1 MKKRI
6 ASLLMAV
13 LMLVT
18 MLPVTAM
25 AEELAAADPAEEQ
38 VVSEEVTTEPTE
50 ETDETETPAEPEHP
64 GQTGEEPQPSED
76 AELPSEDPVEDE
88 PVPLADETDADT
100 GTVTR
105 IAWVQKL
112 VATFDMTVEDDN
124 YPDNYYTDIDSTAA
138 YYRDLMV
145 AVEFGVIDLEAGL
158 PFEPEEPATR
168 EFAAHTLNYCLGFQ
182 LDDSTYTYA
191 DTADV
196 TYKDDVQVAVNR
208 GWFALADGSFLP
220 KQAMA
225 AAEAEAMLA
234 DAAAVLEGTVVSE
247 TYNST
252 YTFKTGVIEIPN
264 GTDVQVTDG
273 VVRITDCPKTLTSG
287 CIFVVYLNGLPV
299 AYVADTVTK
308 EGNVTVVTATRAED
322 ADAFEAFDAQGVVEA
337 DLTLVKALDGT
348 ELAYYVEELD
358 QEFQTYAMAK
368 AAASRLGGS
377 IAPKIELSCKREIA
391 IGNAVSIALDI
402 KVKNPKVSYSISLIK
417 GEAYVQLSYDLSAN
431 YQVKGDLAGPAGIN
445 DIKLFYWGIPAIGGF
460 SVTYDAELSGSVTGI
475 QEWHVETGLNVSK
488 KDGASMP
495 RTFKSKTFT
504 IAVEATCQVGFQA
517 KFGVTELPALKAY
530 IYAGFGC
537 VGKAK
542 ANTYAD
548 TEKPETCVHFAA
560 YLYAKCGATGQVEF
574 EPLNYKKTLN
584 INHDIY
590 DEDNSP
596 VRIVHHYE
604 DGKLVA
610 KCARGNVSSWFGKA
624 SDWYTSGDSQYMSS
638 GWSSGYGGSGYGKDG
653 TPIVIYEY
661 TTDEDGKA
669 TITKYNGN
677 STSLVIPSTL
687 DGYTVVAIG
696 KDVFKN
702 NTRLRM
708 VVFPD
713 TVTKIGNYAFYG
725 CTNLSSITF
734 GDGLVELGTKSFY
747 GCTSLTAISLPDSVT
762 RISYGAFDKC
772 TRLANVKLSQN
783 LEQLDGRAFSGC
795 DALTSIT
802 IPKKVATSYKADI
815 SDYGYTGGRGAFNG
829 NANLKSV
836 TFEEGSTVIAGNLL
850 ANCPGIET
858 IVIPDSVTEIG
869 EYAFYHCINLKDV
882 KLSSALTT
890 INTRAFNDCI
900 ALPEVEIPD
909 SVVKISYGAFD
920 GCTALADVKLSRNLV
935 QLDGRAFSGCDALT
949 SITIPKKVATS
960 YKADISDYGYTGGRG
975 AFNGNANLKS
985 VTFEEGSTVIAGNLL
1000 ANCPGIETI
1009 VIPDSVT
1016 EIGEYAFYHCINLKD
1031 VKLSSALTTI
1041 NTRAFNDCIALPEV
1055 EIPDSVVKISYGA
1068 FDGCTA
1074 LADVK
1079 LSRNLVQLDGRAF
1092 SGCDALTSITIPKK
1106 VATSY
1111 KADISDYGYTGG
1123 RGAFNGNANLKSVT
1137 FEEGSTV
1144 IAGNLLANCPGIET
1158 IVIPDSVTEIGEYAF
1173 YHCINLKD
1181 VKLSSALTTINT
1193 QAFNDC
1199 SSLLA
1204 ITVPDSVT
1212 SMGSAVFANCTSL
1225 ADVTLPNTR
1234 QIIMSRTFESCSSLE
1249 KIVLP
1254 ETVTR
1259 IQENAFENCTA
1270 LKEIVWSKALT
1281 TIDANAFLNC
1291 DALVEVSIP
1300 ATVTSMGNH
1309 VFRDC
1314 DALTTVVIP
1323 DSVTSMGT
1331 NVFYDCDALT
1341 SVKLGS
1347 GITTIPV
1354 STFEHCDVL
1363 ESIVI
1368 PRRVTTIG
1376 NTAFKD
1382 CVKFTSITI
1391 PRSVTSISSNA
1402 FSYPAK
1408 MTIYGVAG
1416 TYAETFAKDNSI
1428 KFVAKEVSATAVTLN
1443 TTELTIS
1450 KGASATLFLTVTPED
1465 FTDAVSWK
1473 SSNTSVATISDAGV
1487 VKAVDVGTATIKVVV
1502 GGKSA
1507 SCKVTV
1513 QQPVTGITLN
1523 KTSLILEALGT
1534 YQLTATANPNTAV
1547 DRRISW
1553 SSSAPEV
1560 ASVDENGLVTAHK
1573 KGSATIT
1580 ASAMDGSGVT
1590 KTCAVTVSNTAYIC
1604 ATVEEMESPH
1614 NYPDNCNDFWV
1625 YTIPGAE
1632 KLLVTFDAQTKI
1644 EDGFDYLYAYDAE
1657 GNQVGEYT
1665 GTELAGKTITI
1676 PSDTVRLKL
1685 VSDDSGNEWGFKVSS
1700 ITPGMTGGAVSGNV
1714 TTGGNAADPVTIAL
1728 KQDGSTVKTTTVT
1741 GGSYLV
1747 SGLTDGTYTLEASK
1761 PGCVSRSYTVAVK
1774 DGEIVSSLD
1783 VVLVARSNIN
1793 GAAVNGDDVE
1803 ITDVACLYRYLTAND
1818 RSQSS
1823 IPDEAYFLAVA
1834 DVNSDGAVDV
1844 YDLQLLYE
1852 TVSGIV

>member
-6 ASLLMAV
+6 VSLLMAV

-348 ELAYYVEELD
+348 ELAYYVVELD

-900 ALPEVEIPD
+900 ALPEIEIPD
-909 SVVKISYGAFD
+909 SVTRISYG
-920 GCTALADVKLSRNLV
+920 V
-935 QLDGRAFSGCDALT
+935 
-949 SITIPKKVATS
+949 
-960 YKADISDYGYTGGRG
+960 
-975 AFNGNANLKS
+975 
-985 VTFEEGSTVIAGNLL
+985 
-1000 ANCPGIETI
+1000 
-1009 VIPDSVT
+1009 
-1016 EIGEYAFYHCINLKD
+1016 
-1031 VKLSSALTTI
+1031 
-1041 NTRAFNDCIALPEV
+1041 
-1055 EIPDSVVKISYGA
+1055 

>member
-890 INTRAFNDCI
+890 INT
-900 ALPEVEIPD
+900 
-909 SVVKISYGAFD
+909 
-920 GCTALADVKLSRNLV
+920 
-935 QLDGRAFSGCDALT
+935 
-949 SITIPKKVATS
+949 
-960 YKADISDYGYTGGRG
+960 
-975 AFNGNANLKS
+975 
-985 VTFEEGSTVIAGNLL
+985 
-1000 ANCPGIETI
+1000 
-1009 VIPDSVT
+1009 
-1016 EIGEYAFYHCINLKD
+1016 
-1031 VKLSSALTTI
+1031 
-1041 NTRAFNDCIALPEV
+1041 
-1055 EIPDSVVKISYGA
+1055 
-1068 FDGCTA
+1068 
-1074 LADVK
+1074 
-1079 LSRNLVQLDGRAF
+1079 
-1092 SGCDALTSITIPKK
+1092 
-1106 VATSY
+1106 
-1111 KADISDYGYTGG
+1111 
-1123 RGAFNGNANLKSVT
+1123 
-1137 FEEGSTV
+1137 
-1144 IAGNLLANCPGIET
+1144 
-1158 IVIPDSVTEIGEYAF
+1158 
-1173 YHCINLKD
+1173 
-1181 VKLSSALTTINT
+1181 

>member
-208 GWFALADGSFLP
+208 SWFALADGSFLP

-653 TPIVIYEY
+653 TTIVIYEY

-920 GCTALADVKLSRNLV
+920 GCTALADVKLSRNLE

-975 AFNGNANLKS
+975 AFS
-985 VTFEEGSTVIAGNLL
+985 
-1000 ANCPGIETI
+1000 
-1009 VIPDSVT
+1009 
-1016 EIGEYAFYHCINLKD
+1016 
-1031 VKLSSALTTI
+1031 
-1041 NTRAFNDCIALPEV
+1041 
-1055 EIPDSVVKISYGA
+1055 
-1068 FDGCTA
+1068 
-1074 LADVK
+1074 
-1079 LSRNLVQLDGRAF
+1079 
-1092 SGCDALTSITIPKK
+1092 
-1106 VATSY
+1106 
-1111 KADISDYGYTGG
+1111 
-1123 RGAFNGNANLKSVT
+1123 GNANLKSVT

-1502 GGKSA
+1502 GSKSA

-1523 KTSLILEALGT
+1523 KTSLTLEALGT

-1632 KLLVTFDAQTKI
+1632 KLRVTFDARTDI
-1644 EDGFDYLYAYDAE
+1644 EDGFDYLYVFD
-1657 GNQVGEYT
+1657 GTGKQVGKYT
-1665 GTELAGKTITI
+1665 GTELAGQTITI
-1676 PSDTVRLKL
+1676 PGDTVKLKL
-1685 VSDDSGNEWGFKVSS
+1685 VSDGSGNEWGFKVSRIS
-1700 ITPGMTGGAVSGNV
+1700 SGTASGTVAGNV
-1714 TTGGNAADPVTIAL
+1714 TTGGNAADPVTIVF
-1728 KQDGSTVKTTTVT
+1728 KQNGNTVKTATVS
-1741 GGSYLV
+1741 GGSYRV
-1747 SGLTDGTYTLEASK
+1747 SGLTDGSYTLEASK
-1761 PGCVSRSYTVAVK
+1761 PGCVPRSYTVTVK
-1774 DGEIVSSLD
+1774 DGEVVNSPN
-1783 VVLVARSNIN
+1783 VVLVATGN
-1793 GAAVNGDDVE
+1793 VNGVSVSGEDVE

>member
-13 LMLVT
+13 LMLAT

-252 YTFKTGVIEIPN
+252 YTFKTGVMEIPN

-900 ALPEVEIPD
+900 ALPEIEIPD
-909 SVVKISYGAFD
+909 SVTRISYG
-920 GCTALADVKLSRNLV
+920 V
-935 QLDGRAFSGCDALT
+935 
-949 SITIPKKVATS
+949 
-960 YKADISDYGYTGGRG
+960 
-975 AFNGNANLKS
+975 
-985 VTFEEGSTVIAGNLL
+985 
-1000 ANCPGIETI
+1000 
-1009 VIPDSVT
+1009 
-1016 EIGEYAFYHCINLKD
+1016 
-1031 VKLSSALTTI
+1031 
-1041 NTRAFNDCIALPEV
+1041 
-1055 EIPDSVVKISYGA
+1055 

-1523 KTSLILEALGT
+1523 RTSLTLEALAT
-1534 YQLTATANPNTAV
+1534 YQLTATANPSTAV

>member
-88 PVPLADETDADT
+88 PAPLADETDADT

-220 KQAMA
+220 QQAITA
-225 AAEAEAMLA
+225 TEAEAMLA

-488 KDGASMP
+488 KDGASMS

-653 TPIVIYEY
+653 TTIVIYEY

-920 GCTALADVKLSRNLV
+920 GCTALADVKLSRNL
-935 QLDGRAFSGCDALT
+935 
-949 SITIPKKVATS
+949 
-960 YKADISDYGYTGGRG
+960 
-975 AFNGNANLKS
+975 
-985 VTFEEGSTVIAGNLL
+985 E
-1000 ANCPGIETI
+1000 
-1009 VIPDSVT
+1009 
-1016 EIGEYAFYHCINLKD
+1016 
-1031 VKLSSALTTI
+1031 
-1041 NTRAFNDCIALPEV
+1041 
-1055 EIPDSVVKISYGA
+1055 
-1068 FDGCTA
+1068 
-1074 LADVK
+1074 
-1079 LSRNLVQLDGRAF
+1079 QLDGRAF

-1402 FSYPAK
+1402 FSYPTK

-1590 KTCAVTVSNTAYIC
+1590 KTCTVTVSNTAYIC
-1604 ATVEEMESPH
+1604 ATVEAMESPH
-1614 NYPDNCNDFWV
+1614 NYPNSCSDFWV

-1632 KLLVTFDAQTKI
+1632 KLRVTFDARTDI
-1644 EDGFDYLYAYDAE
+1644 EDGFDYLYVFD
-1657 GNQVGEYT
+1657 GTGKQVGKYT
-1665 GTELAGKTITI
+1665 GTELAGQTITI
-1676 PSDTVRLKL
+1676 PGDTVKLKL

-1747 SGLTDGTYTLEASK
+1747 SGLADGTYTLEASK

-1783 VVLVARSNIN
+1783 VVLVARGNIN

>member
-13 LMLVT
+13 LMLAT

-252 YTFKTGVIEIPN
+252 YTFKTGVMEIPN

-920 GCTALADVKLSRNLV
+920 GCTALADVKLSRNL
-935 QLDGRAFSGCDALT
+935 
-949 SITIPKKVATS
+949 
-960 YKADISDYGYTGGRG
+960 
-975 AFNGNANLKS
+975 
-985 VTFEEGSTVIAGNLL
+985 E
-1000 ANCPGIETI
+1000 
-1009 VIPDSVT
+1009 
-1016 EIGEYAFYHCINLKD
+1016 
-1031 VKLSSALTTI
+1031 
-1041 NTRAFNDCIALPEV
+1041 
-1055 EIPDSVVKISYGA
+1055 
-1068 FDGCTA
+1068 
-1074 LADVK
+1074 
-1079 LSRNLVQLDGRAF
+1079 QLDGRAF

-1523 KTSLILEALGT
+1523 RTSLTLEALAT
-1534 YQLTATANPNTAV
+1534 YQLTATANPSTAV

>member
-900 ALPEVEIPD
+900 ALPEIEIPD
-909 SVVKISYGAFD
+909 SVTRISYG
-920 GCTALADVKLSRNLV
+920 V
-935 QLDGRAFSGCDALT
+935 
-949 SITIPKKVATS
+949 
-960 YKADISDYGYTGGRG
+960 
-975 AFNGNANLKS
+975 
-985 VTFEEGSTVIAGNLL
+985 
-1000 ANCPGIETI
+1000 
-1009 VIPDSVT
+1009 
-1016 EIGEYAFYHCINLKD
+1016 
-1031 VKLSSALTTI
+1031 
-1041 NTRAFNDCIALPEV
+1041 
-1055 EIPDSVVKISYGA
+1055 

>member
-208 GWFALADGSFLP
+208 SWFALADGSFLP

-653 TPIVIYEY
+653 TTIVIYEY

-920 GCTALADVKLSRNLV
+920 GCTALADVKLSRNL
-935 QLDGRAFSGCDALT
+935 
-949 SITIPKKVATS
+949 
-960 YKADISDYGYTGGRG
+960 
-975 AFNGNANLKS
+975 
-985 VTFEEGSTVIAGNLL
+985 E
-1000 ANCPGIETI
+1000 
-1009 VIPDSVT
+1009 
-1016 EIGEYAFYHCINLKD
+1016 
-1031 VKLSSALTTI
+1031 
-1041 NTRAFNDCIALPEV
+1041 
-1055 EIPDSVVKISYGA
+1055 
-1068 FDGCTA
+1068 
-1074 LADVK
+1074 
-1079 LSRNLVQLDGRAF
+1079 QLDGRAF

-1347 GITTIPV
+1347 DITTIPV

-1502 GGKSA
+1502 GSKSA

-1523 KTSLILEALGT
+1523 KTSLTLEALGT

-1632 KLLVTFDAQTKI
+1632 KLRVTFDARTDI
-1644 EDGFDYLYAYDAE
+1644 EDGFDYLYVFD
-1657 GNQVGEYT
+1657 GTGKQVGKYT
-1665 GTELAGKTITI
+1665 GTELAGQTITI
-1676 PSDTVRLKL
+1676 PGDTVKLKL
-1685 VSDDSGNEWGFKVSS
+1685 VSDGSGNEWGFKVSRIS
-1700 ITPGMTGGAVSGNV
+1700 SGTASGTVAGNV
-1714 TTGGNAADPVTIAL
+1714 TTGGNAADPVTIVF
-1728 KQDGSTVKTTTVT
+1728 KQNGNTVKTATVS
-1741 GGSYLV
+1741 GGSYRV
-1747 SGLTDGTYTLEASK
+1747 SGLTDGSYTLEASK
-1761 PGCVSRSYTVAVK
+1761 PGCVPRSYTVTVK
-1774 DGEIVSSLD
+1774 DGEVVNSPN
-1783 VVLVARSNIN
+1783 VVLVATGN
-1793 GAAVNGDDVE
+1793 VNGVSVSGEDVE

-1852 TVSGIV
+1852 TVSGIA

>member
-762 RISYGAFDKC
+762 RISYGAFNKC
-772 TRLANVKLSQN
+772 TRLANVKLSQ
-783 LEQLDGRAFSGC
+783 
-795 DALTSIT
+795 
-802 IPKKVATSYKADI
+802 
-815 SDYGYTGGRGAFNG
+815 
-829 NANLKSV
+829 
-836 TFEEGSTVIAGNLL
+836 
-850 ANCPGIET
+850 
-858 IVIPDSVTEIG
+858 
-869 EYAFYHCINLKDV
+869 
-882 KLSSALTT
+882 
-890 INTRAFNDCI
+890 
-900 ALPEVEIPD
+900 
-909 SVVKISYGAFD
+909 
-920 GCTALADVKLSRNLV
+920 NLV

>member
-220 KQAMA
+220 QQAITA
-225 AAEAEAMLA
+225 TEAEAMLA

-653 TPIVIYEY
+653 TTIVIYEY

-783 LEQLDGRAFSGC
+783 LE
-795 DALTSIT
+795 
-802 IPKKVATSYKADI
+802 
-815 SDYGYTGGRGAFNG
+815 
-829 NANLKSV
+829 
-836 TFEEGSTVIAGNLL
+836 
-850 ANCPGIET
+850 
-858 IVIPDSVTEIG
+858 
-869 EYAFYHCINLKDV
+869 
-882 KLSSALTT
+882 
-890 INTRAFNDCI
+890 
-900 ALPEVEIPD
+900 
-909 SVVKISYGAFD
+909 
-920 GCTALADVKLSRNLV
+920 

>member
-900 ALPEVEIPD
+900 ALPEIEIPD
-909 SVVKISYGAFD
+909 SVTRISYG
-920 GCTALADVKLSRNLV
+920 V
-935 QLDGRAFSGCDALT
+935 
-949 SITIPKKVATS
+949 
-960 YKADISDYGYTGGRG
+960 
-975 AFNGNANLKS
+975 
-985 VTFEEGSTVIAGNLL
+985 
-1000 ANCPGIETI
+1000 
-1009 VIPDSVT
+1009 
-1016 EIGEYAFYHCINLKD
+1016 
-1031 VKLSSALTTI
+1031 
-1041 NTRAFNDCIALPEV
+1041 
-1055 EIPDSVVKISYGA
+1055 

-1487 VKAVDVGTATIKVVV
+1487 VKAVDIGTATIKVVV

>member
-13 LMLVT
+13 LMLAT

-50 ETDETETPAEPEHP
+50 GTDETETPAEPEHP

-252 YTFKTGVIEIPN
+252 YTFKTGVMEIPN

-909 SVVKISYGAFD
+909 SVTRISYG
-920 GCTALADVKLSRNLV
+920 V
-935 QLDGRAFSGCDALT
+935 
-949 SITIPKKVATS
+949 
-960 YKADISDYGYTGGRG
+960 
-975 AFNGNANLKS
+975 
-985 VTFEEGSTVIAGNLL
+985 
-1000 ANCPGIETI
+1000 
-1009 VIPDSVT
+1009 
-1016 EIGEYAFYHCINLKD
+1016 
-1031 VKLSSALTTI
+1031 
-1041 NTRAFNDCIALPEV
+1041 
-1055 EIPDSVVKISYGA
+1055 

-1523 KTSLILEALGT
+1523 RTSLTLEALAT
-1534 YQLTATANPNTAV
+1534 YQLTATANPSTAV

>member
-6 ASLLMAV
+6 VSLLMAV

-920 GCTALADVKLSRNLV
+920 GCTALADVKLS
-935 QLDGRAFSGCDALT
+935 
-949 SITIPKKVATS
+949 
-960 YKADISDYGYTGGRG
+960 
-975 AFNGNANLKS
+975 
-985 VTFEEGSTVIAGNLL
+985 
-1000 ANCPGIETI
+1000 
-1009 VIPDSVT
+1009 
-1016 EIGEYAFYHCINLKD
+1016 H
-1031 VKLSSALTTI
+1031 
-1041 NTRAFNDCIALPEV
+1041 
-1055 EIPDSVVKISYGA
+1055 
-1068 FDGCTA
+1068 
-1074 LADVK
+1074 
-1079 LSRNLVQLDGRAF
+1079 NLVQLDGRAF

>member
-13 LMLVT
+13 LMLAT

-50 ETDETETPAEPEHP
+50 GTDETETPAEPEQSE
-64 GQTGEEPQPSED
+64 QTGEETQPPED

-112 VATFDMTVEDDN
+112 VAAFDMTVEDDN

-220 KQAMA
+220 QQAMA

-337 DLTLVKALDGT
+337 DLTLVEALDGT

-653 TPIVIYEY
+653 TTIVIYEY

-900 ALPEVEIPD
+900 ALPEIEIPD
-909 SVVKISYGAFD
+909 SVTRISYG
-920 GCTALADVKLSRNLV
+920 V
-935 QLDGRAFSGCDALT
+935 
-949 SITIPKKVATS
+949 
-960 YKADISDYGYTGGRG
+960 
-975 AFNGNANLKS
+975 
-985 VTFEEGSTVIAGNLL
+985 
-1000 ANCPGIETI
+1000 
-1009 VIPDSVT
+1009 
-1016 EIGEYAFYHCINLKD
+1016 
-1031 VKLSSALTTI
+1031 
-1041 NTRAFNDCIALPEV
+1041 
-1055 EIPDSVVKISYGA
+1055 

-1408 MTIYGVAG
+1408 MTIYGVSG
-1416 TYAETFAKDNSI
+1416 TYAETFANDNSI
-1428 KFVAKEVSATAVTLN
+1428 KFVVKEVSATAVTLN
-1443 TTELTIS
+1443 TTELTIN
-1450 KGASATLFLTVTPED
+1450 KGASATLFLTITPED

-1473 SSNTSVATISDAGV
+1473 SSNTSVATISDTGV
-1487 VKAVDVGTATIKVVV
+1487 VKAVGVGTATIKVVV

-1523 KTSLILEALGT
+1523 KTSLTLEALAT
-1534 YQLTATANPNTAV
+1534 YQLTATANPSTAV

-1553 SSSAPEV
+1553 SSSAPEI
-1560 ASVDENGLVTAHK
+1560 ASVDENGMVTAHK

-1632 KLLVTFDAQTKI
+1632 KLLVTFDAQTNI

-1657 GNQVGEYT
+1657 GTQVGKYT

-1676 PSDTVRLKL
+1676 PGDTVRLKL
-1685 VSDDSGNEWGFKVSS
+1685 VSDDSGNEWGFKVSRIS
-1700 ITPGMTGGAVSGNV
+1700 SGTASGTVAGNV
-1714 TTGGNAADPVTIAL
+1714 TTGGNAADPVTIVF
-1728 KQDGSTVKTTTVT
+1728 KQNGNTVKTATVS
-1741 GGSYLV
+1741 GGSYRV
-1747 SGLTDGTYTLEASK
+1747 SGLTDGSYTLEASK
-1761 PGCVSRSYTVAVK
+1761 PGCVPRSYTVTVK
-1774 DGEIVSSLD
+1774 DGEVVNSPN
-1783 VVLVARSNIN
+1783 VVLVATGN
-1793 GAAVNGDDVE
+1793 VNGVSVSGEDVE